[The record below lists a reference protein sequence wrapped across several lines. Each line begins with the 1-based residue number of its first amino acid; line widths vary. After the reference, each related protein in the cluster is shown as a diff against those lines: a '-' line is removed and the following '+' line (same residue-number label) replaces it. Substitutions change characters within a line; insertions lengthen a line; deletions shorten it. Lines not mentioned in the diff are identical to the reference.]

1 MSVKHPIIS
10 VTGSSGAGTTS
21 VKRTFAR
28 IFDREGIDAT
38 FIEGDAF
45 HRYNRMEMRQ
55 VLAAE
60 AEKGNNHFSHFGP
73 DSNLLEDLEA
83 VFRDFG
89 ETGTGKTRYYVHD
102 EEEEKIYGTPPGTF
116 SKWEDVPQD
125 TELLFYEGLHGAR
138 DRRLGRTARKHPTPD
153 GRGAKALTARLY
165 SY

>member
-55 VLAAE
+55 VMAAE

-89 ETGTGKTRYYVHD
+89 ETGTGKTRVLRARRGRSKNLRHASGYFLEMGGCSAGH
-102 EEEEKIYGTPPGTF
+102 GTAVLRRP
-116 SKWEDVPQD
+116 
-125 TELLFYEGLHGAR
+125 AR
-138 DRRLGRTARKHPTPD
+138 
-153 GRGAKALTARLY
+153 RGGNR
-165 SY
+165 